1 MTAEEALARIDDG
14 TLARAEL
21 YGLLADAVDFP
32 SRDFH
37 MKIEA
42 GVFGDEVAALASMLP
57 YGVDVEGAAAGL
69 GEAGDYVAFQGEYIR
84 IFDVGAV
91 RPPCPLYDGEWGGS
105 RKYAMEEVLRF
116 YRYFGMKMGDGTHD
130 LPDHISIELEF
141 MRVLAITEG
150 TARADGGET
159 LPLLRAQRDFLQRH
173 PGRWWPLL
181 ERKLRSQGPPAFYG
195 ALVPLVGAVLAGDA
209 AYLKSAIE
217 RTAATAP

>member
-69 GEAGDYVAFQGEYIR
+69 GRRATTSRSRASTSGSSMSARCGR
-84 IFDVGAV
+84 RARCTTGSGAD
-91 RPPCPLYDGEWGGS
+91 RGS
-105 RKYAMEEVLRF
+105 TRWRKCC
-116 YRYFGMKMGDGTHD
+116 GSTGT
-130 LPDHISIELEF
+130 S
-141 MRVLAITEG
+141 G
-150 TARADGGET
+150 
-159 LPLLRAQRDFLQRH
+159 
-173 PGRWWPLL
+173 
-181 ERKLRSQGPPAFYG
+181 
-195 ALVPLVGAVLAGDA
+195 
-209 AYLKSAIE
+209 
-217 RTAATAP
+217 